1 MTELRNDRHLS
12 VHDLSRRIN
21 EGDIDTVVVAFTDM
35 QGRLQ
40 GKRMHGVYFAEHVLE
55 HGTEGCNYL
64 LAVDIDM
71 NTVDG
76 YAISSWQQG
85 YGDMEFALDLQ
96 TIRLLPHQPGAAM
109 VQCDLVWLDRAPV
122 RQSPRTILR
131 AQLDRVAERGM
142 VALAGTELEF
152 IAFTTSYEDAAD
164 RHYRDLVPVN
174 QYNVDYSILGGSRA
188 EPLLREIRNDLY
200 AAGLDVESVKG
211 ECNFGQHEIGFLYA
225 DVLTAADNHAV
236 YKTMAKEI
244 AAQHGQSI
252 TFMAKYNEREGNSC
266 HIHLSLRGKDG
277 STVFWAEHSDEVR
290 PSNRPDE
297 GGLGSAEPTDRERSR
312 SPRFGGRSRLYDSFV
327 AGLLATMADFTLLY
341 APNINSYKRFAPG
354 TFAPTAI
361 AWGSDNRTCAVRLVG
376 HGPSARLENRVPGAD
391 VNPYLALAA
400 MLAGGLHGIEN
411 DLELGPE
418 LTGNAYTSG
427 GQTVPRTLR
436 DARDAFAGSDIART
450 VFGDD
455 VVDHYTN
462 MADVELA
469 AFDAAV
475 TDWELRRSF
484 ERM

>member
-1 MTELRNDRHLS
+1 MREESGVMTELRNERHLS
-12 VHDLSRRIN
+12 VHDLRRRIN

-71 NTVDG
+71 NTVEG
-76 YAISSWQQG
+76 YAISSWEHG
-85 YGDMEFALDLQ
+85 YGDMEFVLDPQ

-109 VQCDLVWLDRAPV
+109 VQCDLVWLDQTPV
-122 RQSPRTILR
+122 RQSPRTILKT
-131 AQLDRVAERGM
+131 QLDRVRERGM

-152 IAFTTSYEDAAD
+152 IAFHTSYEDAAN

-188 EPLLREIRNDLY
+188 EPLLRDLRNHLY
-200 AAGLDVESVKG
+200 AAGMDVESAKG

-225 DVLTAADNHAV
+225 NALTTADNHAV

-244 AAQHGQSI
+244 AAQRGQSI
-252 TFMAKYNEREGNSC
+252 TFMAKYNEREGSSC
-266 HIHLSLRGKDG
+266 HIHLSLRGQDG
-277 STVFWAEHSDEVR
+277 ATVFW
-290 PSNRPDE
+290 
-297 GGLGSAEPTDRERSR
+297 TD
-312 SPRFGGRSRLYDSFV
+312 GRRTRLYDSFV
-327 AGLLATMADFTLLY
+327 AGLLATMSDFTLLY

-354 TFAPTAI
+354 TFAPTTI
-361 AWGSDNRTCAVRLVG
+361 AWGTDNRTCAIRLVG
-376 HGPSARLENRVPGAD
+376 HGASARLENRVPGAD

-427 GQTVPRTLR
+427 GPTVPRTLR
-436 DARDAFAGSDIART
+436 DARDAFSDSAIART

-462 MADVELA
+462 MAEVELA
-469 AFDAAV
+469 AYDAAV
-475 TDWELRRSF
+475 TDWELRRGF

>member
-1 MTELRNDRHLS
+1 MTELRNERHLS
-12 VHDLSRRIN
+12 VHDLRRRIN

-55 HGTEGCNYL
+55 HGAEGCNYL
-64 LAVDIDM
+64 LAVDIEM

-76 YAISSWQQG
+76 YAISSWERG
-85 YGDMEFALDLQ
+85 YGDFQFVLDVQ

-109 VQCDLVWLDRAPV
+109 VQCDLAWLDQAPV

-131 AQLDRVAERGM
+131 TQLDRVTERGM

-152 IAFTTSYEDAAD
+152 IAFDTSYEDAAN

-188 EPLLREIRNDLY
+188 EPLLRELRNTLY

-211 ECNFGQHEIGFLYA
+211 ECNFGQHEIGFRYA
-225 DVLTAADNHAV
+225 DALTMADNHAV

-244 AAQHGQSI
+244 AAQRGQSI
-252 TFMAKYNEREGNSC
+252 TFMAKYNEREGSSC
-266 HIHLSLRGKDG
+266 HIHLSLRRRDG
-277 STVFWAEHSDEVR
+277 SLVFWAGD
-290 PSNRPDE
+290 
-297 GGLGSAEPTDRERSR
+297 
-312 SPRFGGRSRLYDSFV
+312 GRTPLYDSFV

-354 TFAPTAI
+354 TFAPTTI
-361 AWGSDNRTCAVRLVG
+361 AWGSDNRTCAIRLVG

-400 MLAGGLHGIEN
+400 MLAGGLYGLEN

-427 GQTVPRTLR
+427 EPTVPRTLR
-436 DARDAFAGSDIART
+436 DARDAFAGSTVARAA
-450 VFGDD
+450 FGDD